1 MNKSNLFKI
10 EYSVANLANIS
21 HSVRLTWF
29 QYCLEE
35 VLENDL
41 TQCEVEFD
49 ILEDEEKTEKI
60 LCQLIN
66 VSLRALLIAK
76 IDRIYLFIGIFN
88 SVLNPFIYAFWNP
101 VFYSE
106 LKNLALSIRRMIQ
119 DFHPKL

>member
-1 MNKSNLFKI
+1 MIKFNLFKI
-10 EYSVANLANIS
+10 ESSAANLANIS
-21 HSVRLTWF
+21 HYVKLTRF

-41 TQCEVEFD
+41 TECEVEFD
-49 ILEDEEKTEKI
+49 ILEDEEKAKKI

-66 VSLRALLIAK
+66 SSLHALLIAK

-106 LKNLALSIRRMIQ
+106 LKNLVFSIKRMIHQ
-119 DFHPKL
+119 KL

>member
-1 MNKSNLFKI
+1 LNKSNLFKI

-41 TQCEVEFD
+41 TQCEVEFE

-66 VSLRALLIAK
+66 VSLHALLIAK

-88 SVLNPFIYAFWNP
+88 SVLNPFIYAFWNH

-106 LKNLALSIRRMIQ
+106 LSIKRLI
-119 DFHPKL
+119 